1 MNIALFKYY
10 MAKNR
15 ETMST
20 LAVALGK
27 CKATVSNCVNGNN
40 NSEFNRADIQ
50 VLKERW
56 KLTPEQVD
64 KVFLHRRRTG
74 SLSSALPAPG
84 VTSTGTPPNHRKSY
98 QPKAAAAT
106 NSKAPP
112 QRRICPTER
121 IKRATGIILCN
132 GKNRR

>member
-40 NSEFNRADIQ
+40 SEFTRADIQ
-50 VLKERW
+50 TLKERW

-64 KVFLHRRRTG
+64 KVFLQTD
-74 SLSSALPAPG
+74 AEPEA
-84 VTSTGTPPNHRKSY
+84 
-98 QPKAAAAT
+98 
-106 NSKAPP
+106 
-112 QRRICPTER
+112 
-121 IKRATGIILCN
+121 
-132 GKNRR
+132 

>member
-40 NSEFNRADIQ
+40 NSEFTRSDIQ
-50 VLKERW
+50 TLKERW

-64 KVFLHRRRTG
+64 KVFLQTD
-74 SLSSALPAPG
+74 AEPEA
-84 VTSTGTPPNHRKSY
+84 
-98 QPKAAAAT
+98 
-106 NSKAPP
+106 
-112 QRRICPTER
+112 
-121 IKRATGIILCN
+121 
-132 GKNRR
+132 